1 MVYIRLQQS
10 LLVFQVR
17 TNFRTAI
24 TIPERSWV
32 RFRDILSEFVD
43 KQPVGPGAG
52 GSGGDGGDGPVNSG
66 GDAAVMAPSASGG
79 N

>member
-1 MVYIRLQQS
+1 MFFFLCKTS
-10 LLVFQVR
+10 DWNTSSFFHFQVR
-17 TNFRTAI
+17 SNFRTAI

-43 KQPVGPGAG
+43 KQSSSGGAG
-52 GSGGDGGDGPVNSG
+52 EGDGDVERDSKAG
-66 GDAAVMAPSASGG
+66 GDAAGL